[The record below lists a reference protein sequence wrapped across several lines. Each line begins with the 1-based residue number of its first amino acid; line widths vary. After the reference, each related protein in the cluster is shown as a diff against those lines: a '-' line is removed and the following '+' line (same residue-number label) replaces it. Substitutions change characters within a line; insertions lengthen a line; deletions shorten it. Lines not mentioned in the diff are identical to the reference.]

1 VLETA
6 GNFVLEGQMSA
17 TAFDPQR
24 RRFGPGGGV
33 DDIVA
38 TSEETRN
45 THFALIATE
54 PPGGGPPLYTH
65 AEDEFFFVLD
75 GDISFWIDGR
85 ITVASAG
92 ETRCLPCMVLPVL
105 GYVSQPSNRFEFQA
119 IQPPI
124 HNSSTQN
131 RLARGAPIRH
141 RTYECVR
148 AHLQADTSME
158 AQLFGTT

>member
-1 VLETA
+1 
-6 GNFVLEGQMSA
+6 MSA

-24 RRFGPGGGV
+24 RRFGSGGDV
-33 DDIVA
+33 YDIVA

-54 PPGGGPPLYTH
+54 PPGGGPPLHTH

-92 ETRCLPCMVLPVL
+92 ETRCLPCVVLPVSRL
-105 GYVSQPSNRFEFQA
+105 CESAVEPLRIPSDSAPYTQQQYTKPAGAGRANSTPDIRVCACAPTSRHEHGSAALWYDVSSLLN
-119 IQPPI
+119 
-124 HNSSTQN
+124 
-131 RLARGAPIRH
+131 
-141 RTYECVR
+141 
-148 AHLQADTSME
+148 
-158 AQLFGTT
+158 